1 MEKAVRI
8 ARETNQS
15 SRILMT
21 THVNLGESVWLSRG
35 PAAGMK
41 VYQQGIDLV
50 AGRGS
55 DVSWARSELMW
66 LNFDLGKWDLVLSE
80 AESLIDQWGGHQ
92 SQFVPWAQSSMARVH
107 SWRGNLSAAAE
118 LQVEFLDELRRIRD
132 LQLLAPGLAIAART
146 EFVAG
151 NIKEAIQFVDEV
163 YRETESTTPGFR
175 SWVSTEMVRLLIAA
189 DEMERAEAWASS
201 AINPVRRGGSWHSP
215 FKAMMSEAR
224 GSSTEAL
231 RLHEKAASAWEDY
244 GFVLEQALALNAIGR
259 IKVGFG
265 DDLSA
270 QVAIERASRIFENLG
285 VPSWVVD
292 LGGTADRS
300 AAL

>member
-1 MEKAVRI
+1 
-8 ARETNQS
+8 
-15 SRILMT
+15 
-21 THVNLGESVWLSRG
+21 
-35 PAAGMK
+35 
-41 VYQQGIDLV
+41 
-50 AGRGS
+50 
-55 DVSWARSELMW
+55 
-66 LNFDLGKWDLVLSE
+66 
-80 AESLIDQWGGHQ
+80 
-92 SQFVPWAQSSMARVH
+92 
-107 SWRGNLSAAAE
+107 
-118 LQVEFLDELRRIRD
+118 
-132 LQLLAPGLAIAART
+132 
-146 EFVAG
+146 
-151 NIKEAIQFVDEV
+151 
-163 YRETESTTPGFR
+163 
-175 SWVSTEMVRLLIAA
+175 MVRLLIAA

-201 AINPVRRGGSWHSP
+201 AINPVRRGEILALTVQ
-215 FKAMMSEAR
+215 AMMSEAR